1 MTALQ
6 VGNEEGGS
14 RKQHLYQY
22 VIIPVPITDCL
33 GVPLAIPE
41 KTYNMKYR
49 VLSCSAAIRRDGR
62 PVRSPAPPRL
72 RRSRAPS
79 GIDRP
84 FCQTRFFAP
93 APPAR
98 TAANRRPAP
107 PTEEAVLFI
116 YCSRA
121 GVKLFLAASPS
132 GFRLA
137 GSSAKGARPRAQG
150 TGPIQRP
157 SCHCEA
163 ENVDLAILRLGMR
176 YCAIRRL
183 TNAGRRSPSKTPSTT
198 PRRARIRR
206 SPTRRCG
213 GTRGCRCRVRASCVP
228 RP

>member
-1 MTALQ
+1 MF
-6 VGNEEGGS
+6 GRDS
-14 RKQHLYQY
+14 PRW
-22 VIIPVPITDCL
+22 PPCS
-33 GVPLAIPE
+33 
-41 KTYNMKYR
+41 
-49 VLSCSAAIRRDGR
+49 LSGA
-62 PVRSPAPPRL
+62 
-72 RRSRAPS
+72 APS
-79 GIDRP
+79 SPFPCAVRDR
-84 FCQTRFFAP
+84 QTILSNTFFFAP